1 MESAIQFNIFN
12 SIILA
17 GIIQGLVF
25 GAIVLGNK
33 KYRSPATLILAA
45 FIVSF
50 SLDNLQYL
58 VEDIGLI
65 TEEDLYAVWF
75 LPFELLSGALFL
87 LYGLYVI
94 EPNRQWKRTDKLFF
108 LPFVF
113 ALLFT
118 SAHKIIYASFPI
130 DPDLFFDVEEVLE
143 FLSLSIDLSVL
154 FYLSIR
160 IHHLGSNPHILNQ
173 QLRWFKII
181 LISLL
186 TVSII
191 WICITVADYF
201 YNTEYW
207 YLLYICMSIIV
218 YWMGHIGIYK
228 FGVEQERKKIR
239 DYSIESTSHLTLE
252 KQKNEHITALEK
264 LLVSERRFLDPSIT
278 LDKLAGELHLSK
290 SHLSRIINTE
300 LNMGFP
306 DYLNSLRVE
315 EAKLH
320 LRNPDFVNYTLV
332 AIGLEAGFN
341 SKTTFNTA
349 FKKATAMTPSE
360 YRSSALN

>member
-33 KYRSPATLILAA
+33 KYRWPATLLLAA

-75 LPFELLSGALFL
+75 LPFELLSGPLFL

-94 EPNRQWKRTDKLFF
+94 APDRRWKPTDKLFF
-108 LPFVF
+108 LPFAF
-113 ALLFT
+113 ALLAT
-118 SAHKIIYASFPI
+118 TAHKIIYACVPI

-143 FLSLSIDLSVL
+143 FVSLAIDLSVL
-154 FYLSIR
+154 FYLSFR
-160 IHHLGSNPHILNQ
+160 VYLLGSNHDVPNP

-181 LISLL
+181 LVSLL
-186 TVSII
+186 TVSFI
-191 WICITVADYF
+191 WVCITIADYF

-239 DYSIESTSHLTLE
+239 DYSIEITSHLTLE
-252 KQKNEHITALEK
+252 KQKNEHIAALEK
-264 LLVSERRFLDPSIT
+264 LLVGERRFLDPSIT
-278 LDKLAGELHLSK
+278 LDKLAGELNLSK

-300 LNMGFP
+300 LHMGFP
-306 DYLNSLRVE
+306 DYLNALRVE

-320 LRNPDFVNYTLV
+320 LRNPEFANYTLV

-360 YRSSALN
+360 YRNGALT